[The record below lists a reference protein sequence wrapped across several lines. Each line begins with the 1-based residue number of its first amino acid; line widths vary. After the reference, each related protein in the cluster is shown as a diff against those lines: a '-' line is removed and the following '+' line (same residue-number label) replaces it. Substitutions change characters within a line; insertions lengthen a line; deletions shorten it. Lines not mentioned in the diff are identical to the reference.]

1 MGMDVY
7 MKSRSMVLWVVTWL
21 IAASASFADSI
32 GLVVGLQGEVRA
44 VSEDGAQRILSVKSP
59 IFMKDVIRTSSG
71 AKVQIL
77 FKDDTLFSQG
87 ENSEVTIDE
96 YVYDPDKKENNSF
109 LMRIGRGFTR
119 VITGKIT
126 DLNPDRFVVKTGRAT
141 IGIRGCELGFNI
153 LENEDQIQLIRIPV
167 GRRIVI
173 FVDQMGQRHAYEFD
187 QAGLLFRVFDNG
199 VVDQR
204 PLTAGDIQELTGRTL
219 PGGSGQESQEPSTPP
234 PANDEGQGDAGFTG
248 GEAPAEGAG
257 GVQPLDQTLGGL
269 SGDLVDDQILQNEE
283 EEDDEEELTG
293 EELSGGDS
301 EGGEG
306 ESGSGGGGS
315 EPFVPEPEPEPEP
328 EVVVPDEGGI
338 IVVPTLS
345 GNGVGGSYTPVTG
358 HQQLSDFLIYRVE
371 SGSIGSDLTSVRL
384 AGNRYDS
391 AGNVLEA
398 VSLTLTDVPLARFG
412 STTVYEGYEEHVVAP
427 GVTVANDNLQQFV
440 RYEDTAST
448 DLRLAWWGY
457 SADQY
462 SGSDLPADTVVTYD
476 VDTVGYPEQVPSTHI
491 TSDEIVPGTLK
502 VNTKTG
508 AFYVELPNGKREYG
522 RIEDLEF
529 YGEESQGVGNVYND
543 SASASIS
550 EPEVQSVAGFKV
562 DGSETAAETGSWA
575 YRGYSAA
582 VTLSTV
588 GGNAEGY
595 ASANYS
601 SDDPLQNES
610 RTTIG
615 LNKDS
620 YQDNILMLFDVRADP
635 ASASTLTDVF
645 MPNPDRSLYVDE
657 NHFSAGYNN
666 SDLRADLSER
676 FSGTDWVWG
685 EWNGDRTVDPGTG
698 AEDQD
703 IHGEFVAG
711 DTLDTTEFAALV
723 AGSTAY
729 TLQTP
734 SANPG
739 HASAIIVGD
748 SAFATV
754 EGTANLTVNIPGGGV
769 TPTWSGV
776 FDLDNTVGDSLDVTI
791 TSSSISP
798 NGHLDASTVSSYALH
813 YGGYTYGTPSS
824 VDMTGNLVG
833 PGTGA
838 NPITGAIGS
847 GRFTH
852 TTPNPVEVNLTYGT
866 DLVP

>member
-1 MGMDVY
+1 
-7 MKSRSMVLWVVTWL
+7 MKSRSIAVWVVAWL
-21 IAASASFADSI
+21 VAASASFADSI

-44 VSEDGAQRILSVKSP
+44 VSADGSQRTLSIKSP
-59 IFMKDVIRTSSG
+59 IFLKDVIRTSSG

-77 FKDDTLFSQG
+77 FKDDTLYSQG

-96 YVYDPDKKENNSF
+96 YVYNPSKAEDNSF
-109 LMRIGRGFTR
+109 LMRISRGFTR
-119 VITGKIT
+119 IITGKIT

-153 LENEDQIQLIRIPV
+153 LDDEDQIQLIRIPI

-173 FVDQMGQRHAYEFD
+173 FVEQLGKQRMYEFD
-187 QAGLLFRVFDNG
+187 QAGLLFRIFDNG
-199 VVDQR
+199 AVDQR
-204 PLTAGDIQELTGRTL
+204 SLTPADIRDLSGHTV
-219 PGGSGQESQEPSTPP
+219 PGSVGKGQGTSST
-234 PANDEGQGDAGFTG
+234 EGQGSAGFTG
-248 GEAPAEGAG
+248 VEPPSDTVEI
-257 GVQPLDQTLGGL
+257 QPPPPVLPVVPDDIDQ
-269 SGDLVDDQILQNEE
+269 DHHILQDEQDE
-283 EEDDEEELTG
+283 EEDSTRVEGVSGESDE
-293 EELSGGDS
+293 GGDS
-301 EGGEG
+301 DGESGEGGD
-306 ESGSGGGGS
+306 SGSGGS
-315 EPFVPEPEPEPEP
+315 PESLRPEPEPG
-328 EVVVPDEGGI
+328 VVVPDEGGI

-391 AGNVLEA
+391 AGNVLET
-398 VSLTLTDVPLARFG
+398 VSLTLTDIPLARFG
-412 STTVYEGYEEHVVAP
+412 STTVYEGYEEHIVAP

-457 SADQY
+457 GADQY
-462 SGSDLPADTVVTYD
+462 SGSDLPADSVITYD
-476 VDTVGYPEQVPSTHI
+476 VDAVGYPEQVESTHI

-529 YGEESQGVGNVYND
+529 YGEESQGVGNVYNH
-543 SASASIS
+543 SANASGS

-562 DGSETAAETGSWA
+562 DGSETPAETGYWA

-615 LNKDS
+615 LDKDS
-620 YQDNILMLFDVRADP
+620 YQDNILLLFDVRADP

-685 EWNGDRTVDPGTG
+685 EWNGDRSVDPGTG

-711 DTLDTTEFAALV
+711 DTLAPTEFAALV

-739 HASAIIVGD
+739 HASAIIVGA

-776 FDLDNTVGDSLDVTI
+776 FALDNTVGDSLDVTI

-852 TTPNPVEVNLTYGT
+852 STPNPVEVNLTYGT